1 MAAIYLIRHGQAS
14 FGKADYDQL
23 SDKGAQQS
31 QHLGKFWRT
40 LASPNKVFTG
50 DLLRHEQTLENFL
63 IGYQGNKPSTVLHSG
78 FNEFN
83 HVDLL
88 TRSDARW
95 KSFAHMASLI
105 SKSPDGNKAF
115 QKEFAQALNR
125 WVEGKHDGDY
135 LESWPMFKKRCI
147 AALYD
152 VINHELAAKKLSSK
166 AEPSK
171 DICIFTS
178 GGTISVLIQ
187 HVLDLTDQNTLAV
200 NQQLRNT
207 SVTKLLFSEGKISID
222 YLNNYAHLADKP
234 ADWVTFR

>member
-23 SDKGAQQS
+23 SGKGAKQAQR
-31 QHLGKFWRT
+31 LGEFWRT
-40 LASPNKVFTG
+40 LTAPDKMLSG
-50 DLLRHEQTLENFL
+50 DLLRHQQTLENFL

-83 HVDLL
+83 HVDML
-88 TRSDARW
+88 TRFDSRW

-105 SKSPDGNKAF
+105 SKVPDGNKVF

-125 WVEGKHDGDY
+125 WVEGKHDSEY

-152 VINHELAAKKLSSK
+152 VINYELAAKKLSSK
-166 AEPSK
+166 AEPSN

-178 GGTISVLIQ
+178 GGTISVIIQ
-187 HVLDLTDQNTLAV
+187 HILDLTDKNTLAV

-207 SVTKLLFSEGKISID
+207 GVTKLLFSDNRLGID